1 MAASEDTA
9 EDRNLRVMA
18 RWRQTGRVLIEALPY
33 ILKYDQKT
41 IVVKYGG
48 NAMTGGGTDDFS
60 QDIVLMKQTGIDPV
74 VVHGGGPQIGAMLK
88 KLDIQSRFIDG
99 LRVTDEAAVE
109 VVEMVL
115 TGSINKQ
122 IVTAINAAGGRAVGL
137 SGKDGNLVVA
147 RKLALTKTDSVTGK
161 TTVEDLGF
169 VGEPDRV
176 NPEVLYTMLKKLNI
190 ESRFID
196 GLRVTD
202 EAAVEVVE
210 MVLTGSINK
219 HIVTAINAAGGRAV
233 GLSGKDGNMVMAKKL
248 ALTRTDPVTGK
259 VTVEDL
265 GFVGEPERV
274 NPEILHTMMKS
285 EIIPVIAPI
294 GVGPKGETYN
304 INADTVAGAVAS
316 AVKAE
321 RLVLL
326 TDVEGV
332 LDKDKKLIAHLT
344 VSEARALIANGTI
357 SGGMIPKISTA
368 IEAVEAGVHA
378 AVILDGRIPHVLLL
392 ELFTEHGAGTL
403 ITAG

>member
-1 MAASEDTA
+1 MTDEG
-9 EDRNLRVMA
+9 EEKNLRQLA
-18 RWRQTGRVLIEALPY
+18 RWRQTGRVLVEALPF

-48 NAMTGGGTDDFS
+48 NAMTGTGGTDDFS

-88 KLDIQSRFIDG
+88 KLDIQSRFVDG
-99 LRVTDEAAVE
+99 LRVTDQAAVE

-137 SGKDGNLVVA
+137 SGKDGNLVIA
-147 RKLALTKTDSVTGK
+147 RKVELEKTGANGEKVI
-161 TTVEDLGF
+161 EDLGF
-169 VGEPDRV
+169 VGEPQSV
-176 NPEVLYTMLKKLNI
+176 NPEVLY
-190 ESRFID
+190 
-196 GLRVTD
+196 
-202 EAAVEVVE
+202 
-210 MVLTGSINK
+210 
-219 HIVTAINAAGGRAV
+219 
-233 GLSGKDGNMVMAKKL
+233 
-248 ALTRTDPVTGK
+248 
-259 VTVEDL
+259 
-265 GFVGEPERV
+265 
-274 NPEILHTMMKS
+274 TMMKS

-294 GVGPKGETYN
+294 GVGPRGETYN
-304 INADTVAGAVAS
+304 INADTVAGAVAG

-321 RLVLL
+321 RLILL

-332 LDKDKKLIAHLT
+332 LDQDRKLISRLT
-344 VSEARALIANGTI
+344 ASEARALIADGTI
-357 SGGMIPKISTA
+357 SGGMIPKIKTA
-368 IEAVEAGVHA
+368 IDAVESGVNA

>member
-1 MAASEDTA
+1 MADDSDHEK
-9 EDRNLRVMA
+9 NLRLMA
-18 RWRQTGRVLIEALPY
+18 RWRQTGRVLVEALPF

-48 NAMTGGGTDDFS
+48 NAMTGSGGTDDFS

-115 TGSINKQ
+115 TGSINKH

-147 RKLALTKTDSVTGK
+147 KKLALTRTDAVTGR
-161 TTVEDLGF
+161 TVVEDLGF

-176 NPEVLYTMLKKLNI
+176 NPEVLYTM
-190 ESRFID
+190 
-196 GLRVTD
+196 
-202 EAAVEVVE
+202 
-210 MVLTGSINK
+210 
-219 HIVTAINAAGGRAV
+219 
-233 GLSGKDGNMVMAKKL
+233 
-248 ALTRTDPVTGK
+248 
-259 VTVEDL
+259 
-265 GFVGEPERV
+265 
-274 NPEILHTMMKS
+274 MKS
-285 EIIPVIAPI
+285 EIIPVVAPI

-304 INADTVAGAVAS
+304 INADTVAGAVAG
-316 AVKAE
+316 AIKAE
-321 RLVLL
+321 RLILL

-332 LDKDKKLIAHLT
+332 LDKDGKLIAHLT
-344 VSEARALIANGTI
+344 VSQARALIADGTI
-357 SGGMIPKISTA
+357 SGGMIPKIGTA
-368 IEAVEAGVHA
+368 IDAVESGVNA
-378 AVILDGRIPHVLLL
+378 TVILDGRIPHVLLL

-403 ITAG
+403 ITAD